1 MRYFIVFFDWRGY
14 SDLNSR
20 LVSGGFSVAV
30 KSKKFINAKSEMSG
44 AERLLKKHHQV
55 QATQVYISNIL
66 EVNEQ
71 DYLDFTAE
79 GE

>member
-20 LVSGGFSVAV
+20 LISGGFSVSV
-30 KSKKFINAKSEMSG
+30 KSKKFINAKSEMSS
-44 AERLLKKHHQV
+44 AERLLKKRHQV
-55 QATQVYISNIL
+55 QATQVHISNIL